1 MNFLVNPIIHP
12 LFQILITFVL
22 CSGILNF
29 GKIINNIVIKDY
41 NYDYN
46 FFNLAIGSIILAHI
60 ILILF
65 LTEILNLVIIPIT
78 TCLILLGIVNI
89 KFFTEISQ
97 FYKKLFKN
105 DNKLFTI
112 IFIFFAIFFII
123 SLGPPS
129 MSDALDYH
137 YGVPLNII
145 KFSNFPDHN
154 TWLHG
159 TLFGYAELINII
171 PLNLKTDNFFSFF
184 QLLSLVYFFEYFY
197 KKKIDYDKL
206 LYSILFVICT
216 PVILFLISGPKA
228 LLFPQLL
235 TTMALYLYVKDNN
248 YNRKNIIVISILLI
262 GATQFKLS
270 FILSGAVLGFL
281 ILIKTFKNDKTNILI
296 LISLLLLIFLPRI
309 FYNFSQVTSF
319 TFINIFTTSPMY
331 FLEYLHNYEDNDY
344 IYPINLFIPSSIG
357 MVSTILGFHLLLLF
371 FLKKLS
377 YKFKLILIITFLS
390 IIIHFIFGQQ
400 TSRLYFEFVLWI
412 SVGFYFLE
420 KKSFNI
426 KYFNYALLP
435 QLIFIFVS
443 SLYFSIMCI
452 PTFFSLEKRDQFM
465 KKNSYDYSAIK
476 WVNNNVPNNATIL
489 SELRSISLYNNKT
502 IPYDKYLNNY
512 DISEERINYLKLN
525 KPQFFITTS
534 NNLENF
540 YLKGCIGDLYKA
552 SKEITI
558 AKRNP
563 FNKNTKFNVYIYH
576 FNYENLN
583 FCVNLKQ

>member
-1 MNFLVNPIIHP
+1 MNFLVNPIVNP

-29 GKIINNIVIKDY
+29 GKIINNIMIKDY
-41 NYDYN
+41 SYN

-60 ILILF
+60 IFILF

-89 KFFTEISQ
+89 RFFTEIGQ
-97 FYKKLFKN
+97 FCKKLFKN

-112 IFIFFAIFFII
+112 IFIFFLMFFII

-137 YGVPLNII
+137 YGIPLNVI
-145 KFSNFPDHN
+145 KFSNFSDHN
-154 TWLHG
+154 TWLHS

-184 QLLSLVYFFEYFY
+184 QLLSLVFFFEYFY

-235 TTMALYLYVKDNN
+235 TAMALYLYVKDNN

-296 LISLLLLIFLPRI
+296 LISLLLLIFLPRT

-331 FLEYLHNYEDNDY
+331 FLEYLQNYKDNNY
-344 IYPINLFIPSSIG
+344 VYPINLFIPSSIG
-357 MVSTILGFHLLLLF
+357 MVTTILGFHLLLLF

-400 TSRLYFEFVLWI
+400 TSRLYFEFILWI

-435 QLIFIFVS
+435 QLIFIFIS

-465 KKNSYDYSAIK
+465 KANSNDYSAIK
-476 WVNNNVPNNATIL
+476 WINNNVPKNATIL
-489 SELRSISLYNNKT
+489 SGLRSISLYKNKT
-502 IPYDKYLNNY
+502 IPYENISLNY
-512 DISEERINYLKLN
+512 GVRDEYINSLKLH
-525 KPQFFITTS
+525 KPQFFITKS

-540 YLKGCIGDLYKA
+540 YLKACIGDLYKTN
-552 SKEITI
+552 KGITI
-558 AKRNP
+558 ASRNP
-563 FNKNTKFNVYIYH
+563 FTKKNKKFNVYVYH

-583 FCVNLKQ
+583 FCVNIKQ